1 MSAIIVLILRAFF
14 ALSLFAF
21 LGGVIIILW
30 KDLHQTIKKNKE
42 YQIPSITLHVMD
54 QEGIENTFNQPEFF
68 IGRDPQADF
77 LITDETLSAIHAR
90 VFYKNEQWMIE
101 DYQSTN
107 GTFINDERV
116 STPFVLVEGDE
127 ITCGRVN
134 IRVHFAQAMKAHDL

>member
-14 ALSLFAF
+14 ALSLFVF
-21 LGGVIIILW
+21 LGWIIIVLW
-30 KDLHQTIKKNKE
+30 KDLHQSIQKDRE
-42 YQIPSITLHVMD
+42 YQIPSITLQVID
-54 QEGIENTFNQPEFF
+54 QGGMAGTFNQPEFF

-77 LITDETLSAIHAR
+77 MIADETLSAIHAR

-116 STPFVLVEGDE
+116 SSPFVLVEGDE

-134 IRVHFAQAMKAHDL
+134 VRVHFEQSIKAHDL